1 MKLGSILTA
10 SVIFASPFTAHAV
23 IFTASGPTI
32 HPANGHSYY
41 LLSNG
46 NWTDSEAFAQTLG
59 GHLVTINDAAENA
72 FVVAN
77 CSNFGAVQRS
87 IWIGFS
93 DAASEGNFVWASGES
108 PAYNNWRPGEP
119 NNYIDEDYA
128 YILNELAPWDGQ
140 WNDIPN
146 QTVPDGQVPLYG
158 VVEVVPEPSVLA
170 LGALGM
176 IVCCRRRLKA
186 DLKA

>member
-1 MKLGSILTA
+1 
-10 SVIFASPFTAHAV
+10 V

-32 HPANGHSYY
+32 NPANGHLYY

-46 NWTDSEAFAQTLG
+46 DWTDSEAFAQTLG

-77 CSNFGAVQRS
+77 FSNFGAVQRS

-128 YILNELAPWDGQ
+128 YILNELAP
-140 WNDIPN
+140 
-146 QTVPDGQVPLYG
+146 
-158 VVEVVPEPSVLA
+158 
-170 LGALGM
+170 
-176 IVCCRRRLKA
+176 
-186 DLKA
+186 